1 MKGVVFMNIGE
12 RLRFIRESKGITIY
26 RLSKETGVSQNHISG
41 IELGKRQPTIDML
54 IRLTTPLGIT
64 LAELFN
70 DSDDVVF
77 LSEKEKELIVNYRC
91 LPNEKA
97 STLLKLSK
105 LLR

>member
-1 MKGVVFMNIGE
+1 MNIGE
-12 RLRFIRESKGITIY
+12 RLRYIREAKKITIY

-54 IRLTTPLGIT
+54 IRLTEPLGIT

-70 DSDDVVF
+70 EGDAVF
-77 LSEKEKELIVNYRC
+77 LSENEKELIVNYRC
-91 LPNEKA
+91 LPDEKA
-97 STLLKLSK
+97 LTLLKLSK

>member
-1 MKGVVFMNIGE
+1 MNIGE
-12 RLRFIRESKGITIY
+12 RLRYIREGKKITIY

-54 IRLTTPLGIT
+54 IRLTEPLGIT

-70 DSDDVVF
+70 EGDAVF
-77 LSEKEKELIVNYRC
+77 LSENEKELIVNYRC
-91 LPNEKA
+91 LPDEKA
-97 STLLKLSK
+97 LTLLKLSK